1 MLVLFDTYTGQIN
14 IFLFALI
21 EVIGFVWIYGLNNLL
36 RDIKFMLG
44 IDLGIYWKFCWS
56 FVIPLTLTF
65 LFSLRMSTFE
75 QVTYAEKEY
84 PLGAICKFL
93 FLNDFLVMNGNGQF
107 ENSFSVGILFDC
119 LASSPISNLG
129 CL

>member
-36 RDIKFMLG
+36 RDIKFMLD

-75 QVTYAEKEY
+75 QVTYGKKEY
-84 PLGAICKFL
+84 PLGAIRKV
-93 FLNDFLVMNGNGQF
+93 LV
-107 ENSFSVGILFDC
+107 S
-119 LASSPISNLG
+119 
-129 CL
+129 